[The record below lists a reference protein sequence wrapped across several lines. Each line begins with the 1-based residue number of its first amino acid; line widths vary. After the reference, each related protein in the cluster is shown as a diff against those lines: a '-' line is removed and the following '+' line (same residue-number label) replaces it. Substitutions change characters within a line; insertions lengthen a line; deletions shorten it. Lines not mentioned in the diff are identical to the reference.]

1 MGTMMMMMLS
11 MLFVVAI
18 GVSAAA
24 DAAAY
29 TDDDGDRSSTT
40 SSKFDNLV
48 AWLRHNGGRVDT
60 RLGLTYHHKHH
71 HHHHGDRSVAVRGG
85 VALQHIDAGTELL
98 FLPWKIVFGTINN
111 TAEVPENK
119 CQVLQSYAA
128 EVDAGH
134 ASFWYPYLA
143 LDDSLSS
150 RVPSLWG
157 ELAIAELQGLPPYD
171 VGSSRTTTTGG
182 GGGGGLTEWYMSNCC
197 GAANDVSF
205 GNLPSS
211 SRQALLAAITRA
223 AGLRFLPVY
232 DLLNHHNGLVNVQS
246 FADREGDTIT
256 TTVDIQ
262 KGEEIFISYR
272 GGQENTV
279 DEMFRR
285 YGFVEEWPRYYSW
298 KDQREDDD
306 ESNHGDGDGD
316 GPIQFLILPCEIV
329 AIYPPTSMLSQ
340 IGLNTLNVDDLLAQ
354 TEKHNQ
360 GLSAQQLIYFNKVG
374 VGLMSMLNTTVE
386 EDTMILQKMND
397 NLVVMSLSQDLLP
410 PAGEEE
416 IEQLMDII
424 SAIYYRIQ
432 FKQSIRMALD
442 ATNQVLALRNDKDA
456 SSEL

>member
-1 MGTMMMMMLS
+1 MLLS
-11 MLFVVAI
+11 MLFVVAYFFVAAI
-18 GVSAAA
+18 GASA
-24 DAAAY
+24 DAAY
-29 TDDDGDRSSTT
+29 TDDGST
-40 SSKFDNLV
+40 SKFDNLV
-48 AWLRHNGGRVDT
+48 AWLRHNGGRVDN
-60 RLGLTYHHKHH
+60 RLGLTNHK
-71 HHHHGDRSVAVRGG
+71 HGDRFVRGG
-85 VALQHIDAGTELL
+85 VALQHIHAGTELL

-119 CQVLQSYAA
+119 CEVLQSYAA

-143 LDDSLSS
+143 LDDSLTS

-171 VGSSRTTTTGG
+171 VGST
-182 GGGGGLTEWYMSNCC
+182 GGGGLTDWYSSNC
-197 GAANDVSF
+197 ADDVSF
-205 GNLPSS
+205 VNLPSS

-232 DLLNHHNGLVNVQS
+232 DLLNHHNGMVNVQS
-246 FADREGDTIT
+246 FADRKGDTIT

-285 YGFVEEWPRYYSW
+285 YGFVEEWPQYYSW
-298 KDQREDDD
+298 EDQREDD
-306 ESNHGDGDGD
+306 ESDGDGD
-316 GPIQFLILPCEIV
+316 GGTTNTIKFLILPGDIV
-329 AIYPPTSMLSQ
+329 AIYPPPSMLSQ
-340 IGLNTLNVDDLLAQ
+340 IGLNTLNIDDLLAQ

-360 GLSAQQLIYFNKVG
+360 GLSAQQLIYFSKVG
-374 VGLMSMLNTTVE
+374 VDLMSMLNTTVE

-397 NLVVMSLSQDLLP
+397 NLMIMMSQDL
-410 PAGEEE
+410 PARE
-416 IEQLMDII
+416 IEELMDII
-424 SAIYYRIQ
+424 SAICYRIQ

-442 ATNQVLALRNDKDA
+442 ATSQVLALRNDKDA